1 MYVKGEKLSVL
12 SKILHNL
19 KNIAITVTSHI
30 LLIIEGDSER
40 WTQFYT
46 SIFPEMHKLHK

>member
-19 KNIAITVTSHI
+19 GNIAITVTGQI
-30 LLIIEGDSER
+30 LLIIEGDSNK
-40 WTQFYT
+40 WTQVFT
-46 SIFPEMHKLHK
+46 SIFSEIHRIYE